1 MHTHRRCQ
9 LEVATRKFV
18 LLQEERDEL
27 QLENAQLWGKQRQL
41 ESDGHKADSEVTI
54 YGHTEM
60 IIRLQSFISQFEAA
74 VTTWRTVV
82 AHSQQQQQ
90 ENVVLRQRVTQ
101 LQQQLAL
108 QQREQNR
115 MKVREKMFLS
125 RSSRVGGSAFNL
137 GAQGE
142 EEVPSKLNSLQLQLQ
157 DLQALKAEKEETAAT
172 THAAIVDMQQALDRG
187 QVLQQEL
194 LADLTHAA
202 SGQAQMSQ
210 ELGEAQAHRARQEQR
225 TGELHAQVLRAW
237 HHVQALECEV
247 RELQHAIGCARRTAL
262 HRFVGAIERAKSLA
276 WNVEQLEGKL
286 AAAEARQMSSNETA
300 SNKDARIITLERN
313 AEVLTRSAADAKS
326 ERIEIESLVSGL
338 RADLEAKDMAVVEAS
353 TLLEAERAGREA
365 AERVLEETT
374 ANLQGE
380 LDTVKQEL
388 ENMQHARTTAKHKL
402 QSERLHS
409 RALEERIEALEA
421 EANARAIP
429 R

>member
-1 MHTHRRCQ
+1 
-9 LEVATRKFV
+9 
-18 LLQEERDEL
+18 
-27 QLENAQLWGKQRQL
+27 
-41 ESDGHKADSEVTI
+41 
-54 YGHTEM
+54 
-60 IIRLQSFISQFEAA
+60 
-74 VTTWRTVV
+74 
-82 AHSQQQQQ
+82 
-90 ENVVLRQRVTQ
+90 
-101 LQQQLAL
+101 
-108 QQREQNR
+108 
-115 MKVREKMFLS
+115 
-125 RSSRVGGSAFNL
+125 
-137 GAQGE
+137 
-142 EEVPSKLNSLQLQLQ
+142 
-157 DLQALKAEKEETAAT
+157 
-172 THAAIVDMQQALDRG
+172 
-187 QVLQQEL
+187 
-194 LADLTHAA
+194 
-202 SGQAQMSQ
+202 
-210 ELGEAQAHRARQEQR
+210 
-225 TGELHAQVLRAW
+225 
-237 HHVQALECEV
+237 
-247 RELQHAIGCARRTAL
+247 
-262 HRFVGAIERAKSLA
+262 
-276 WNVEQLEGKL
+276 
-286 AAAEARQMSSNETA
+286 MSSNETA